1 MKFKVQLLEPAEDFL
16 LKLENKLK
24 AKAFRTIELLGEFG
38 PELREPFSKK
48 IQGYTGLFELRIK
61 QGSNICRLFYF
72 FEKGRVVIITSGFV
86 KKDQKTDKAELTRAY
101 KLMKTYIGDEHEA

>member
-24 AKAFRTIELLGEFG
+24 AKAFRTIELLAEFG

-48 IQGYTGLFELRIK
+48 IQGYAGLFELRIK

-86 KKDQKTDKAELTRAY
+86 KKDQKTDKDELTRAF
-101 KLMKTYIGDEHEA
+101 KLMKTYKGDEHET

>member
-1 MKFKVQLLEPAEDFL
+1 MKFKIQLLEPAEEFL

-48 IQGYTGLFELRIK
+48 IQGYEGLFELRIK
-61 QGSNICRLFYF
+61 QGSNICRFFYF
-72 FEKGRVVIITSGFV
+72 FEKDRVVILTSGYI
-86 KKDQKTDKAELTRAY
+86 KKEQKTSKDQLTKAF
-101 KLMKTYIGDEHEA
+101 KLMKTYRGEQV

>member
-1 MKFKVQLLEPAEDFL
+1 MKFKIQLLEPAEEFL

-48 IQGYTGLFELRIK
+48 IQGFEGLFELRIK
-61 QGSNICRLFYF
+61 QSSNICRFFYF
-72 FEKGRVVIITSGFV
+72 FEKIALLF
-86 KKDQKTDKAELTRAY
+86 
-101 KLMKTYIGDEHEA
+101 

>member
-1 MKFKVQLLEPAEDFL
+1 MKFKIQLLEPAEEFL

-48 IQGYTGLFELRIK
+48 IQGYEGLFELRIK
-61 QGSNICRLFYF
+61 QGSNICRFFYF
-72 FEKGRVVIITSGFV
+72 FEKDRVVILTSGYI
-86 KKDQKTDKAELTRAY
+86 KKEQKTSKDQLTKAF
-101 KLMKTYIGDEHEA
+101 KLMKTYRGE

>member
-1 MKFKVQLLEPAEDFL
+1 MKFKIQLLEPAEEFL

-48 IQGYTGLFELRIK
+48 IQGFEGLFELRIK
-61 QGSNICRLFYF
+61 QSSNICRFFYF
-72 FEKGRVVIITSGFV
+72 FEKDRVVILTSGYI
-86 KKDQKTDKAELTRAY
+86 KKEQKTSKDQLIKAFN
-101 KLMKTYIGDEHEA
+101 LMKGYKGYEL

>member
-1 MKFKVQLLEPAEDFL
+1 MKFKIQLLEPAEEFL

-48 IQGYTGLFELRIK
+48 IQGYEGLFELRIK
-61 QGSNICRLFYF
+61 QGTNICRFFYF
-72 FEKGRVVIITSGFV
+72 FEKDRVVILTSGYI
-86 KKDQKTDKAELTRAY
+86 KKEQKTSKDQLTKAF
-101 KLMKTYIGDEHEA
+101 KLMKTYRGEQV